1 MRLYHH
7 ILCLFLALPVNS
19 ALALP
24 GQGIQARQDGDE
36 GATAPRLAS
45 VSSQKQ
51 QPSATTSTISSAD
64 PETPHLP
71 PAFETATTSTDTKA
85 NFSETS
91 SASSSAA
98 TPTSSGMHLAPI
110 RSKDAADVVQT
121 VWTYPGHGLP
131 LEPKVTPA
139 IAIAGVVLIISGA
152 LYTLIGIRNP
162 WVHVG
167 FSAAFGAALAVTV
180 LIEYLMN
187 PPVTDAVQGAYFV
200 VVVVTGLVVAG
211 IAKLFTDITEGIGCL
226 LGGFCIAMWFLV
238 LKPGGLIPQK
248 AARGVFIGCLTAV
261 CYCLSFNKH
270 TKLHGLIVCISFA
283 GATITVLGIDCF
295 SKAGLKEFWLFLW
308 GLNENAFPLST
319 NTYPITRGIRVELA
333 GIVIFSLFG
342 IVSQMKLW
350 KVVRER
356 KAQKDAHR
364 RAQDHERDRVDTEM
378 GQKNLSE
385 LNRDKAQ
392 WELLYDDKPGD
403 GTALQYLDSGIGS
416 AAPSMR
422 KATTVSLQEIGR
434 SESDGSIKS
443 HHIATNGRES
453 DAQLLPSPPSH
464 GCDEIQQIDS
474 NGRPLT
480 TPVPQVPSHPKQT
493 DSTEEP
499 QLPEVRQDD
508 AVSKSNLPEVSEV
521 PSVVPLPF
529 AIPSANSSR
538 SDAEVLSSVASVPDE
553 VVEDSIPVDDA
564 ESLRDLAIF
573 SDEALVIPHVDDDKA
588 SSIAATLDDLN
599 DQVASLPP
607 LSRAGTPFS
616 ALLQDEKETC
626 AHDESLQDGLR
637 LDDDTI
643 ENFKVLQAVVEDS
656 YSIGN
661 EDVTKTGE
669 LARQSTEP
677 DERLEVSGSIADPI
691 TRPTA
696 PNDTEKCES
705 IEDRLQSGPSTFPDD
720 EHASENEAPSQ
731 RSTNRSGNAH
741 SAGGGSLKD
750 HLPDNKLSKVAQAY
764 RTNEWAKYLSLADQP
779 ELEPIPEPSSPGI
792 KVDVGALTET
802 PTSAGGST
810 PQPESRE
817 TKLARQSK
825 DGSQASSSVKPG
837 KTPLTARSSSDGYVP
852 YVVRNGQ
859 TTPAPEAT
867 ATLPRNSP
875 LMHAPPKRPISTTHR
890 SSSGSS
896 NRYTIRSSISPAVQN
911 LAHLRSSSSPGHN
924 ALVEQALVEHPR
936 DEIAQAADRRHS
948 RRPAPIPT
956 TLPVETLLG
965 QRKDMMR
972 NKMHSTSFNSTATAS
987 PVVSSGSRAPSETS
1001 SIREKLSKK
1010 DPDEMS
1016 LRERKMLLD
1025 QERQSGLAQ
1034 RKHTLQMQQQML
1046 LQQQQQRPTQSRTGV
1061 HGPRAHK
1068 PHNFDS
1074 HQPVRDRGPDREK
1087 EMETWG
1093 HWRQSL
1099 HQATQPVQVVAA
1111 DEGRRGAMIS
1121 ERNQAKMWQLKR
1133 QMDDRERET
1142 RVGERMRTVDW
1153 QNAHRDHMRRIQA
1166 AANKHVN

>member
-1 MRLYHH
+1 MTT
-7 ILCLFLALPVNS
+7 N
-19 ALALP
+19 
-24 GQGIQARQDGDE
+24 
-36 GATAPRLAS
+36 TPR
-45 VSSQKQ
+45 V
-51 QPSATTSTISSAD
+51 
-64 PETPHLP
+64 
-71 PAFETATTSTDTKA
+71 
-85 NFSETS
+85 
-91 SASSSAA
+91 
-98 TPTSSGMHLAPI
+98 
-110 RSKDAADVVQT
+110 
-121 VWTYPGHGLP
+121 Y
-131 LEPKVTPA
+131 
-139 IAIAGVVLIISGA
+139 
-152 LYTLIGIRNP
+152 
-162 WVHVG
+162 VG
-167 FSAAFGAALAVTV
+167 FSAAFSAALAVTV

-200 VVVVTGLVVAG
+200 IVVVTGLVVAG

-248 AARGVFIGCLTAV
+248 AARGVFIGCLTAA

-295 SKAGLKEFWLFLW
+295 SRAGLKEFWLFLW

-333 GIVIFSLFG
+333 GIVIFSLIG

-350 KVVRER
+350 KIVRER

-364 RAQDHERDRVDTEM
+364 RAQENERDRVDTEM
-378 GQKNLSE
+378 GQKNLNE

-403 GTALQYLDSGIGS
+403 SAALQYLDSGIGS

-422 KATTVSLQEIGR
+422 KANAVSLQEIGR
-434 SESDGSIKS
+434 SDSDGSIEM
-443 HHIATNGRES
+443 HQVATYERES
-453 DAQLLPSPPSH
+453 DAQLLPSPASH

-480 TPVPQVPSHPKQT
+480 TAVPQLPSHPKQK

-499 QLPEVRQDD
+499 QLSKVHQD
-508 AVSKSNLPEVSEV
+508 V
-521 PSVVPLPF
+521 PSKPSSPMVPEAPVVIPLPF
-529 AIPSANSSR
+529 AIPSASSSR

-553 VVEDSIPVDDA
+553 VEKDSIPVADA
-564 ESLRDLAIF
+564 DSLRDLAIF
-573 SDEALVIPHVDDDKA
+573 SDESLVIPHVDDDKA
-588 SSIAATLDDLN
+588 SSIAATLDELN
-599 DQVASLPP
+599 EEVVSLPP
-607 LSRAGTPFS
+607 LSRAGTQFS
-616 ALLQDEKETC
+616 ALLRDETETE
-626 AHDESLQDGLR
+626 AH
-637 LDDDTI
+637 
-643 ENFKVLQAVVEDS
+643 V
-656 YSIGN
+656 
-661 EDVTKTGE
+661 GE
-669 LARQSTEP
+669 LARQGTEP
-677 DERLEVSGSIADPI
+677 DERLEVSETIADPI

-696 PNDTEKCES
+696 PNDAEKCES

-731 RSTNRSGNAH
+731 QSTNRSGIAH

-779 ELEPIPEPSSPGI
+779 ELEPIPEPSSPGV

-802 PTSAGGST
+802 PTSAGGLT

-817 TKLARQSK
+817 AKLARQSK
-825 DGSQASSSVKPG
+825 D
-837 KTPLTARSSSDGYVP
+837 
-852 YVVRNGQ
+852 
-859 TTPAPEAT
+859 
-867 ATLPRNSP
+867 
-875 LMHAPPKRPISTTHR
+875 
-890 SSSGSS
+890 
-896 NRYTIRSSISPAVQN
+896 
-911 LAHLRSSSSPGHN
+911 
-924 ALVEQALVEHPR
+924 
-936 DEIAQAADRRHS
+936 DRRHS
-948 RRPAPIPT
+948 RRTAPIPT

-965 QRKDMMR
+965 QRKDMVR
-972 NKMHSTSFNSTATAS
+972 NKIHPTSFNSTAAAS
-987 PVVSSGSRAPSETS
+987 PQ
-1001 SIREKLSKK
+1001 LSKK

-1016 LRERKMLLD
+1016 LRERKLLLE

-1046 LQQQQQRPTQSRTGV
+1046 LQQQQQRPTQSRTGM
-1061 HGPRAHK
+1061 HAPRGHK

-1074 HQPVRDRGPDREK
+1074 HQPVRNRGPDREK

-1099 HQATQPVQVVAA
+1099 QQATQPVQVVAA

-1133 QMDDRERET
+1133 QMDDKERET
-1142 RVGERMRTVDW
+1142 RFGERMRTVDW

>member
-1 MRLYHH
+1 M
-7 ILCLFLALPVNS
+7 
-19 ALALP
+19 
-24 GQGIQARQDGDE
+24 
-36 GATAPRLAS
+36 T
-45 VSSQKQ
+45 
-51 QPSATTSTISSAD
+51 
-64 PETPHLP
+64 
-71 PAFETATTSTDTKA
+71 TDT
-85 NFSETS
+85 
-91 SASSSAA
+91 
-98 TPTSSGMHLAPI
+98 P
-110 RSKDAADVVQT
+110 RV
-121 VWTYPGHGLP
+121 Y
-131 LEPKVTPA
+131 
-139 IAIAGVVLIISGA
+139 
-152 LYTLIGIRNP
+152 
-162 WVHVG
+162 VG
-167 FSAAFGAALAVTV
+167 FSAAFSAALAVTV

-200 VVVVTGLVVAG
+200 IVVVTGLAVAG

-248 AARGVFIGCLTAV
+248 AARGVFIGCLTAA

-295 SKAGLKEFWLFLW
+295 SRAGLKEFWLFLW

-333 GIVIFSLFG
+333 GIIIFSLIG

-350 KVVRER
+350 KIVRER
-356 KAQKDAHR
+356 KAQRDAHR
-364 RAQDHERDRVDTEM
+364 RAQENERDRVDTEM
-378 GQKNLSE
+378 GQKNLNE

-403 GTALQYLDSGIGS
+403 SAALQYLDSGIGS

-422 KATTVSLQEIGR
+422 KATAVSLQEIGR
-434 SESDGSIKS
+434 SESDGSIEM
-443 HHIATNGRES
+443 HQVATYERES
-453 DAQLLPSPPSH
+453 DAQLLPSPASH

-480 TPVPQVPSHPKQT
+480 TAVPQLPSHPKQK

-499 QLPEVRQDD
+499 RL
-508 AVSKSNLPEVSEV
+508 SEV
-521 PSVVPLPF
+521 HQDVPSKPSSPMVPEAPAVLPLPF

-538 SDAEVLSSVASVPDE
+538 SDAEVLSSVVSVPDE
-553 VVEDSIPVDDA
+553 FEKDSIPVADA
-564 ESLRDLAIF
+564 DSLRDLAIF
-573 SDEALVIPHVDDDKA
+573 SDEALVIPHVDEDKA
-588 SSIAATLDDLN
+588 SSIAATLDELN
-599 DQVASLPP
+599 EEVVSLPP

-616 ALLQDEKETC
+616 ALLRDETETEV
-626 AHDESLQDGLR
+626 HGESSQDGVR

-643 ENFKVLQAVVEDS
+643 QNFKVLQAVDEDA
-656 YSIGN
+656 SISGN
-661 EDVTKTGE
+661 GGMAKVGE
-669 LARQSTEP
+669 LAREGTEP
-677 DERLEVSGSIADPI
+677 DERLEVSETIADPI

-696 PNDTEKCES
+696 PNDAEKCES
-705 IEDRLQSGPSTFPDD
+705 IEDRLHSGPSTFPDD
-720 EHASENEAPSQ
+720 GHASENEAPSQ
-731 RSTNRSGNAH
+731 QSTNRSGIAH

-779 ELEPIPEPSSPGI
+779 ELEPIPEPSSPGV

-802 PTSAGGST
+802 PTSAGGLT

-817 TKLARQSK
+817 AKLARQSK

-859 TTPAPEAT
+859 TTTAPEAL

-875 LMHAPPKRPISTTHR
+875 LMHAPPKRPISTTQR
-890 SSSGSS
+890 SSSGSL
-896 NRYTIRSSISPAVQN
+896 NRYTIRSSICPAVQN
-911 LAHLRSSSSPGHN
+911 LAHLRSSSSPGHS
-924 ALVEQALVEHPR
+924 ALVEQALVEHPSE
-936 DEIAQAADRRHS
+936 EIAQAADRRHS
-948 RRPAPIPT
+948 RRTAPIPT

-965 QRKDMMR
+965 QRKDMVR
-972 NKMHSTSFNSTATAS
+972 NKIHPTSFNSTAAAS
-987 PVVSSGSRAPSETS
+987 PVLSSGSRAPSRAPSDTS
-1001 SIREKLSKK
+1001 SIREQLSKK

-1016 LRERKMLLD
+1016 LRERKLLLE

-1034 RKHTLQMQQQML
+1034 RKHTTLQMQQQML
-1046 LQQQQQRPTQSRTGV
+1046 LQQQQQRPTQSRAGM
-1061 HGPRAHK
+1061 HAPRGHK

-1074 HQPVRDRGPDREK
+1074 HQPVRNRGPDREK

-1099 HQATQPVQVVAA
+1099 QQATQPVQVVAA

-1133 QMDDRERET
+1133 QMDDKERET
-1142 RVGERMRTVDW
+1142 RFGERMRTVDW